1 MCDVESLVK
10 ASHEAKLRAYCPYS
24 KFQVGAAVLTEDGKV
39 FTGCNVENVSYSL
52 TICAERSALVKAVSE
67 GHTRFK
73 AIAVASNM
81 PDTYIRPCGA
91 CRQFLLEFGKDYDVY
106 MTKPDHTFIKS
117 SPVELMPHGFTPL
130 DLMSYEKP
138 GN

>member
-10 ASHEAKLRAYCPYS
+10 ASHEAKLKAYCPYS

-39 FTGCNVENVSYSL
+39 FTGNIKHNY
-52 TICAERSALVKAVSE
+52 
-67 GHTRFK
+67 
-73 AIAVASNM
+73 NM
-81 PDTYIRPCGA
+81 PDTYIPPCGA

-117 SPVELMPHGFTPL
+117 SPGELMPHGFTPL
-130 DLMSYEKP
+130 DLISFEKP

>member
-39 FTGCNVENVSYSL
+39 FTGCNVENASYSL

-81 PDTYIRPCGA
+81 PDTYISPCGA

-106 MTKPDHTFIKS
+106 MTKPDLTFIRS
-117 SPVELMPHGFTPL
+117 SPIELMPHGFTPL
-130 DLMSYEKP
+130 DLMSFENP